1 MKAIIYSKPDCGFC
15 VKAKEFM
22 WGADIDYVEST
33 VGRDIMW
40 ENVVA
45 RAPVDITT
53 VPQIWIDGQYVGGYN
68 ELVKWY
74 SENL

>member
-1 MKAIIYSKPDCGFC
+1 MRATIYSKPDCGFC

-22 WGADIDYVEST
+22 WGADIDYEEYT
-33 VGRDIMW
+33 VGKDILW
-40 ENVVA
+40 EEVKSLTTNQ
-45 RAPVDITT
+45 ITT
-53 VPQIWIDGQYVGGYN
+53 VPQIWIDGNYIGGYN

>member
-1 MKAIIYSKPDCGFC
+1 MKAIIYSKPDCGLC

-22 WGADIDYVEST
+22 WGADIEYSEYT
-33 VGRDIMW
+33 VGMDVLW
-40 ENVVA
+40 ENVQA

-53 VPQIWIDGQYVGGYN
+53 VPQIWIDGQYVGGYA

>member
-1 MKAIIYSKPDCGFC
+1 MKAIIYSKPDCGYC
-15 VKAKEFM
+15 VKAKAFM
-22 WGADIDYVEST
+22 VGADIEYDEYT
-33 VGRDIMW
+33 VGPDILW
-40 ENVVA
+40 ETVQA
-45 RAPVDITT
+45 RAPVEITT

>member
-1 MKAIIYSKPDCGFC
+1 MKALIYSKPDCDFC

-22 WGADIDYVEST
+22 WGADIDYDEYT

-40 ENVVA
+40 ENVQE

-53 VPQIWIDGQYVGGYN
+53 VPQIWIDGQYVGGYT

>member
-1 MKAIIYSKPDCGFC
+1 
-15 VKAKEFM
+15 M
-22 WGADIDYVEST
+22 WGADIEYTEYT
-33 VGRDIMW
+33 VGLDTLW
-40 ENVVA
+40 ENVQA

-53 VPQIWIDGQYVGGYN
+53 VPQIWIDGQYVGGYA

>member
-1 MKAIIYSKPDCGFC
+1 MKALIYSKPDCKLC

-22 WGADIDYVEST
+22 GGADIEYDEYT
-33 VGRDIMW
+33 VGRDVLW
-40 ENVVA
+40 ENVQA
-45 RAPVDITT
+45 RAPVEITT
-53 VPQIWIDGQYVGGYN
+53 VPQIWIEGQYVGGYA

>member
-1 MKAIIYSKPDCGFC
+1 
-15 VKAKEFM
+15 M
-22 WGADIDYVEST
+22 WGADIEYSEYT
-33 VGRDIMW
+33 VGMDVLW
-40 ENVVA
+40 ENVQA

-53 VPQIWIDGQYVGGYN
+53 VPQIWIDGQYVGGYT